1 VTTRLKI
8 NYKHKWRVR
17 LTSMHVSHAI
27 MRANANNMKLKHAF
41 VCK

>member
-1 VTTRLKI
+1 VACPSYKYARLP
-8 NYKHKWRVR
+8 
-17 LTSMHVSHAI
+17 AI